1 VQITTRIDPV
11 SRYVFIQY
19 QIPAGA
25 GDLVHVR
32 CEVRAPGG
40 EWRPAAVWKHIS
52 DTGRRLMPDDE
63 WDDGVLRGSLSE
75 RRAAGR
81 RCTLVWNPFTLATGQ
96 ADVTLRLIVDTGD
109 GESPS
114 ACVDIRLEN
123 DDVVVLDD
131 WSRVVQESL
140 VNCEPE
146 PGQAVWW
153 LHRGQAG
160 ERSPANGCSLEVRE
174 KHVALPPL
182 TYPLDL
188 RGPHAVFVQLPPK
201 LGQVELRLSGDE
213 RAERFGSHRPGEE
226 VFWRWA
232 DMARQ
237 HLVIKQPHCTV
248 DEYEDDFRAH
258 LDRVRL
264 VPLTPETVQ
273 GLESTWVADGERR
286 PVIGYN
292 EPYSWAFAEKV
303 ESNLQH
309 REPLLAFAEA
319 RVEWVDIQIGRGG
332 CSMVNESRVGSQLLA
347 DTLGDPVRGEV
358 PRTSNVGRMQQ
369 FTNTL
374 ATQLRYARELGMQPV
389 ANLGATNC
397 YPGNPLESEFSRQH
411 PEWRDGSCLRYEV
424 PEVRQYMLALF
435 EEALDIGA
443 DHLSIDWCRYPNAV
457 HSAETV
463 TGFFRELRGLADRWG
478 ERRGSRPD
486 IITRFPARGVTA
498 WEHMDYATWAGEG
511 LVDVLAPS
519 NIQARHLSF
528 DVAEYLEAVR
538 GTTTR
543 VYPCVD
549 ALHWGLTQPGMWL
562 RRILECYDAGAHG
575 IYIYQCDA
583 PVLGGP
589 ESRRWVSLIGSAEA
603 LRRWQDREQ
612 DEQARY
618 SKAIYLNEPLEG
630 KEYGAYGRVRVWVEG
645 VAAEGDVELLVD
657 DVQVNA
663 CAGPPYVLTSEA
675 REDDGVIPAGK
686 HTLTVRARDGDG
698 WLQQDF
704 EITIA

>member
-1 VQITTRIDPV
+1 L
-11 SRYVFIQY
+11 
-19 QIPAGA
+19 G
-25 GDLVHVR
+25 
-32 CEVRAPGG
+32 
-40 EWRPAAVWKHIS
+40 
-52 DTGRRLMPDDE
+52 
-63 WDDGVLRGSLSE
+63 
-75 RRAAGR
+75 
-81 RCTLVWNPFTLATGQ
+81 WNPFALTAGW
-96 ADVTLRLIVDTGD
+96 ADVTVRVTVGTGD
-109 GESPS
+109 GESVS
-114 ACVDIRLEN
+114 GEVDICLEN

-131 WSRVVQESL
+131 WSGVVQESL
-140 VNCEPE
+140 VSEDPE

-153 LHRGQAG
+153 WRREQAG
-160 ERSPANGCSLEVRE
+160 ERGPANGCSLEVRE
-174 KHVALPPL
+174 KHIALSPL
-182 TYPLDL
+182 TFPLDL

-201 LGQVELRLSGDE
+201 LGLVELRLSGDE

-226 VFWRWA
+226 IFWRWV
-232 DMARQ
+232 DMTRQ

-248 DEYEDDFRAH
+248 DEYEEDFRAH

-264 VPLTPETVQ
+264 VPLGPETVRA
-273 GLESTWVADGERR
+273 LESTWSAEGERR

-319 RVEWVDIQIGRGG
+319 RVDRVDIQIGRGG
-332 CSMVNESRVGSQLLA
+332 CSMVHESRVGSQLLA

-374 ATQLRYARELGMQPV
+374 ASQLRYARELGLRPV

-435 EEALDIGA
+435 EEALEIGA
-443 DHLSIDWCRYPNAV
+443 DHLSIDWCRYPNSV
-457 HSAETV
+457 CSADTV
-463 TGFFRELRGLADRWG
+463 TRFFRELRALADRWG
-478 ERRGSRPD
+478 ERRGSRAE

-528 DVAEYLEAVR
+528 DVDEYLEAAR
-538 GTTTR
+538 GTSTR

-562 RRILECYDAGAHG
+562 RRILEPDY
-575 IYIYQCDA
+575 
-583 PVLGGP
+583 
-589 ESRRWVSLIGSAEA
+589 
-603 LRRWQDREQ
+603 
-612 DEQARY
+612 
-618 SKAIYLNEPLEG
+618 
-630 KEYGAYGRVRVWVEG
+630 RV
-645 VAAEGDVELLVD
+645 
-657 DVQVNA
+657 
-663 CAGPPYVLTSEA
+663 
-675 REDDGVIPAGK
+675 K
-686 HTLTVRARDGDG
+686 
-698 WLQQDF
+698 
-704 EITIA
+704 